1 MKHELLTLLYSLSS
15 GSCLRFVLLFL
26 VSVFSMCKLC
36 LSMFFLIMDLSF
48 SIEEWEC
55 LFSVLPWFSHLLT
68 IYGFWSRLDIFWFYL
83 LEEFEVP
90 SENYQCIFS
99 MCKLCLSMSFFLLF
113 FSFKD
118 HDICRWTFRTSLEIW
133 TKMRRGYTY

>member
-1 MKHELLTLLYSLSS
+1 M
-15 GSCLRFVLLFL
+15 FVH
-26 VSVFSMCKLC
+26 VF
-36 LSMFFLIMDLSF
+36 FIMDLSF

-99 MCKLCLSMSFFLLF
+99 MCKLCLSMSFFCFFSLSKITIYADEHSGHRLGYGQKCGGVKPINSTSTLLLF
-113 FSFKD
+113 LLIIGCLRKYN
-118 HDICRWTFRTSLEIW
+118 I
-133 TKMRRGYTY
+133 